1 MGRSA
6 KPDDEIRLHRVLV
19 DGIRSPSGRW
29 IIGANA
35 CVVALYLVSPWQF
48 EEVLVA
54 FWLEAVVVS
63 ILFATFLVLAPA
75 SGPTL
80 LHRLGR
86 LSLWIALAGAFLA
99 SAGAAVSWVVDPG
112 RVAGMDGA
120 QGRTAVVPPVL
131 GALGGAPWV
140 AVGWIALRSVASF
153 SDVIV
158 QRRFDEGIALAASRF
173 FVVYLPVL
181 AAAAGL
187 AIFVEGTGTGP
198 RLLPVLFLAIL
209 TYYEL
214 VLALRVLPLP
224 EAPDPSPA
232 TPPSR
237 AGGRRGRP

>member
-1 MGRSA
+1 MGRSGQERN
-6 KPDDEIRLHRVLV
+6 EIRLDRVLL

-35 CVVALYLVSPWQF
+35 CVAALYLLSPWQLD
-48 EEVLVA
+48 EVLVA
-54 FWLEAVVVS
+54 FWLEALVVS
-63 ILFATFLVLAPA
+63 ILFAAFLVLAPT

-80 LHRLGR
+80 MHRLGR
-86 LSLWIALAGAFLA
+86 LALWIALAGTFLA
-99 SAGAAVSWVVDPG
+99 LAGATVSWVVAPESI
-112 RVAGMDGA
+112 
-120 QGRTAVVPPVL
+120 AVVPPVL
-131 GALGGAPWV
+131 AALGGAPWV

-158 QRRFDEGIALAASRF
+158 QRRFEKGIALAASRF

-187 AIFVEGTGTGP
+187 AVLVEGTGQ

-214 VLALRVLPLP
+214 VLALRVLPLL
-224 EAPDPSPA
+224 EDPDPSPA
-232 TPPSR
+232 TPPSP
-237 AGGRRGRP
+237 AEGRRAPP